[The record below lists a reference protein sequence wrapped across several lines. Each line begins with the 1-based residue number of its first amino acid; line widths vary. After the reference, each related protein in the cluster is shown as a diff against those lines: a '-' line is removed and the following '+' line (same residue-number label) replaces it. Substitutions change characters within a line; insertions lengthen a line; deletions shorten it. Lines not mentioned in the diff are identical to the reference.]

1 MTDLAVP
8 SRVLW
13 TSRFLLAVATHV
25 APMLPWLWLEPD
37 ALAGAGGREL
47 DVISFILADPASSR
61 RGKSNRRYRLSPL
74 LQISGSRS
82 AD

>member
-47 DVISFILADPASSR
+47 DVISFILADPSVLETREVKQAIPAVPA
-61 RGKSNRRYRLSPL
+61 L
-74 LQISGSRS
+74 
-82 AD
+82 ADQRVSLR